1 MRKSQR
7 MHLNALF
14 FLLFCCSLLLGQSPQ
29 HAMTV
34 TSGRKSTYEPM
45 FLSQFRTSQSAACIS
60 HETTRSWARET
71 RIPV

>member
-34 TSGRKSTYEPM
+34 TSLGGNLPTNLFFFRNSAHPRA
-45 FLSQFRTSQSAACIS
+45 QPVFRTRQRGPGLAKPGY
-60 HETTRSWARET
+60 R
-71 RIPV
+71 